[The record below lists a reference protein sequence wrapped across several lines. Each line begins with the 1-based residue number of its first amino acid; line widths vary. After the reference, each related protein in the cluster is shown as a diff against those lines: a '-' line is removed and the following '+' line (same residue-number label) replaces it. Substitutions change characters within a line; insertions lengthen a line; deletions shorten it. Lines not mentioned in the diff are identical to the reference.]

1 MTDLPDRYGR
11 TKMETV
17 RRDFDA
23 LRKAI
28 RAHNSEAT
36 EEAWERCERWIGLW
50 PMRGDEDA

>member
-1 MTDLPDRYGR
+1 MPDMTGRYGR

-28 RAHNSEAT
+28 RSHNSEET

-50 PMRGDEDA
+50 PMKGEEDA

>member
-1 MTDLPDRYGR
+1 MADLSDRYGR

-23 LRKAI
+23 LRRAI

-50 PMRGDEDA
+50 PMNGEEDA